1 MVAKV
6 TERIAAEAISL
17 ACQRAI
23 EAGATLAVVA
33 VEPGGMCRVLVH
45 NHGKDA
51 PHHVNVS
58 RRCPIHEAIAVLELC
73 ITLLV

>member
-6 TERIAAEAISL
+6 TERIAAEAISV

-33 VEPGGMCRVLVH
+33 LEPDGMCRVLVH
-45 NHGKDA
+45 NQGKDS

-58 RRCPIHEAIAVLELC
+58 RRCPISEAIGVLELC

>member
-6 TERIAAEAISL
+6 AERISVEAISA

-23 EAGATLAVVA
+23 EAGATLCVVA
-33 VEPGGMCRVLVH
+33 VEPGGMCRVLCH
-45 NHGKDA
+45 NHDKA
-51 PHHVNVS
+51 ATHHVNVS
-58 RRCPIHEAIAVLELC
+58 RRCAIGEALAVIELC